1 MKKTSLTVVL
11 VASALLLGAA
21 GWSAIHLR
29 SLEGKPAKA
38 QPGAAA
44 AAESLIRDKDI
55 AFFEKRAAEDPIGA
69 IDRAE
74 LAARYLQRSRET
86 GNFNDVYRAEK
97 LARESLAL
105 RTARNSGTYTTLIGA
120 LLEQHRF
127 TEARDLAQ
135 KLVAEEPAVDRYRS
149 MLGEIDLELG
159 DYDAARSAFE
169 SLSGPSR
176 GSLSIA
182 PSYARWLE
190 ITGNTPAA
198 RLMMY
203 RALGMADS
211 VKEMPREPL
220 AWYHMRV
227 ADMEMRN
234 GRLNGAAKQ
243 LRIGREILPLDH
255 RLLSADAR
263 LAALRHDWRR
273 VIALGDSAIA
283 TVLDPGTI
291 GLVGDAYAELGDTA
305 RAAEYNRTMEV
316 AVVQQPGAY
325 HRAWS
330 LFLLDHD
337 RRVPEVLSKV
347 QEELKTRKDIY
358 GYDLLAWALYKQHRI
373 AEAQAAMAKARSLGT
388 QDAVLFYHA
397 GMIELA
403 AGNAAGARQLLKHAL
418 ELNPTFDPSHPAIA
432 KATLDSISRK

>member
-1 MKKTSLTVVL
+1 MKKTNLAVAL
-11 VASALLLGAA
+11 VAGALLFGAA
-21 GWSAIHLR
+21 GWGTIHLR
-29 SLEGKPAKA
+29 ALEGKPAKA

-44 AAESLIRDKDI
+44 AAESAIRDKDI
-55 AFFEKRAAEDPIGA
+55 AFFEKRAAEDTQSAG
-69 IDRAE
+69 DRAE
-74 LAARYLQRSRET
+74 LAGRYLQRSRET

-105 RTARNSGTYTTLIGA
+105 RGVRNSATNTTLIGA

-127 TEARDLAQ
+127 AEARDLAQ
-135 KLVAEEPAVDRYRS
+135 QLVAEEPTIDRYRS
-149 MLGEIDLELG
+149 MLGEIDLEVG
-159 DYDAARSAFE
+159 DYDGARSAFE
-169 SLSGPSR
+169 SLSGRSR

-198 RLMMY
+198 RLMLY

-211 VKEMPREPL
+211 LKEMPREPL

-227 ADMEMRN
+227 ADLEMRN
-234 GRLNGAAKQ
+234 GRLNNAANQ
-243 LRIGREILPLDH
+243 LRIGRDILPFDH

-263 LAALRHDWRR
+263 LAALRHEWRR

-291 GLVGDAYAELGDTA
+291 GLVGDAYAALGDTA
-305 RAAEYNRTMEV
+305 KAAEYNRTMEV

-337 RRVPEVLSKV
+337 RRIPEVLAKV
-347 QEELKTRKDIY
+347 QEELKTRRDIY
-358 GYDLLAWALYKQHRI
+358 GYDLFGWALYKQHRYP
-373 AEAQAAMAKARSLGT
+373 EAQAALAKARSLGT
-388 QDAVLFYHA
+388 EDAVLFYHA

-403 AGNAAGARQLLKHAL
+403 TGNTSGARQLLEHAL
-418 ELNPTFDPSHPAIA
+418 ELNPIFDPSHPAIA
-432 KATLDSISRK
+432 KATLDSIGRK